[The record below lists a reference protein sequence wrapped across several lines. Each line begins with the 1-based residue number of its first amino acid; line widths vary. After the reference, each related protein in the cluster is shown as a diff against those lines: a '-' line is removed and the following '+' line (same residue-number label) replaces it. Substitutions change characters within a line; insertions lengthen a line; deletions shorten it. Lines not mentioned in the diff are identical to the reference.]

1 MVRNGAHVGHM
12 RSPCSCL
19 QPSTDWHSL
28 SCGQVSQAGPWW
40 GLREAQP
47 TGLPGE
53 VTVLLGR
60 EGAQPAPLQTPGQ
73 DRALRTCTRSF
84 CVDGAVPPP
93 RALPAGL
100 TSTPSLSPERPG
112 SYRIK

>member
-1 MVRNGAHVGHM
+1 M
-12 RSPCSCL
+12 
-19 QPSTDWHSL
+19 
-28 SCGQVSQAGPWW
+28 
-40 GLREAQP
+40 
-47 TGLPGE
+47 GLPRE

-73 DRALRTCTRSF
+73 DRVLRTCTRSF